1 MYEEHM
7 RKRIKH
13 LPSVNLLFSAN
24 QIADI
29 LYANDKYI
37 YD

>member
-13 LPSVNLLFSAN
+13 LPSVNSLFSTN